1 MRADGIVG
9 NHQMSD
15 PITQVKPKLVLVTL
29 YGFEALGVRALH
41 AFLKEKGCDVSVIF
55 FQDRAMNEMTPLTDQ
70 ELGNLVAKIRELGA
84 DIVGFS
90 LFSAMY
96 PDVASLTRIIKSES
110 PETLVIWGGYHPT
123 VAPEE
128 CLQDADVI
136 CIGEGEEPLWELYQ
150 RVAQG
155 ARYDDIANL
164 WVKVGGQIV
173 RNALRSLIQDLD
185 DLPFFDYEGAGK
197 WYYDAGQWHAGEPFM
212 QTGGR
217 GRYFRSH
224 YIIQTSR
231 GCPYGC
237 AYCSNSIFRQVY
249 HGKGSY
255 VRQRSVPNIMRQ
267 LVQARQ
273 IFPEIKMVFF
283 YDEVLVLNREWLREF
298 ATEYKARINL
308 PFKCNLHPNF
318 VDKEV
323 IGSLVD
329 AGLDDLMVGIES
341 GSERVRREVFNRHI
355 STQKMIEMAEIIHWG
370 GLMPSYNLIVDNPYE
385 TQADRDDAFAFLLR
399 IPRPYNLRL
408 YSLTHLPNT
417 ALTQRLLS
425 DGIINLQDVEGHAR
439 KTLDRWAVSLGTET
453 PSSEALFWNSII
465 SLLPKRFIPK
475 PLIKWMYGSSFL
487 RGNPGIV
494 VAIARIANA
503 IKKGFGGIGWLLKGR
518 IDLAYIRKQW
528 RSSIR
533 VAR

>member
-1 MRADGIVG
+1 
-9 NHQMSD
+9 MSD
-15 PITQVKPKLVLVTL
+15 SISMTKPKLALVTL

-41 AFLKEKGCDVSVIF
+41 AFLRDKGCDVSVIF
-55 FQDRAMNEMTPLTDQ
+55 YKDRAMNEMTPLTDQ
-70 ELGNLVAKIRELGA
+70 DIGNLSAKIQEIGA

-96 PDVASLTRIIKSES
+96 PDFAKLTRRLKSES
-110 PETLVIWGGYHPT
+110 PETLVVWGGYHPT

-128 CLQDADVI
+128 CLQATDII
-136 CIGEGEEPLWELYQ
+136 CIGEGEYPLWELYE
-150 RVAQG
+150 RVVQG
-155 ARYDDIANL
+155 RAYDDIANL
-164 WVKVGGQIV
+164 WVRAGDQIR
-173 RNALRSLIQDLD
+173 RNELRPLIQDLD
-185 DLPFFDYEGAGK
+185 DLPFFDYEGEGK
-197 WYYDAGQWHAGEPFM
+197 CYYDAGQWYQGEPFM
-212 QTGGR
+212 QSGGR

-249 HGKGSY
+249 QGKGSY
-255 VRQRSVPNIMRQ
+255 VRQRSVPNIMEQ
-267 LVQARQ
+267 IVEARE
-273 IFPEIKMVFF
+273 IFSEIKMVFF
-283 YDEVLVLNREWLREF
+283 YDEVLVLDKSWLREF
-298 ATEYKARINL
+298 TREYKAKIDL

-323 IGSLVD
+323 ISLLVD
-329 AGLDDLMVGIES
+329 AGLDDLMIGVES

-355 STQKMIEMAEIIHWG
+355 STKKMLEMTEIVHWG

-385 TQADRDDAFAFLLR
+385 TQVDKDDAFAFLLQ

-417 ALTQRLLS
+417 ALTQRLLA
-425 DGIINLQDVEGHAR
+425 DGIITDQDVEGHAR
-439 KTLDRWAVSLGTET
+439 KTLDRWAVSLGKET
-453 PSSEALFWNSII
+453 PSKEALFWNSII
-465 SLLPKRFIPK
+465 SLLPKGFVPK
-475 PLIKWMYGSSFL
+475 PLIKWMYGSPFL
-487 RGNPGIV
+487 RRRPGTV
-494 VAIARIANA
+494 VVIARVANA
-503 IKKGFGGIGWLLKGR
+503 IKKGFGGIAWLLKGR